1 MNYIVRKLKA
11 FKNCQI
17 DMFEK
22 ELEIK
27 NEELLGMIMNIAK
40 TQLAN
45 VKINF
50 VKKQIEVIDDSDDN
64 KNRLLNN
71 YGGWLT
77 QLM

>member
-1 MNYIVRKLKA
+1 
-11 FKNCQI
+11 
-17 DMFEK
+17 MFEN

>member
-1 MNYIVRKLKA
+1 
-11 FKNCQI
+11 
-17 DMFEK
+17 
-22 ELEIK
+22 
-27 NEELLGMIMNIAK
+27 MNIAK